1 MATINPSF
9 YWQSEGMRIGNF
21 YCPILVLHLNNGTAI
36 ENNDVISET
45 SANAIRSAFASQVS
59 IGDMIV
65 GGDTR
70 GHSFPGIQSV
80 GTYTVASYTYPSS
93 YSSDL
98 LRGHTVSLKKT
109 IETKGYDMTLI
120 TTRLYIDDVEQTTPQ
135 AQHSEAYNQ
144 QGTWLCFGSLHLI
157 YDDIG
162 KRFLYLQSWG
172 SSNFSIY
179 EGLWTDYNQIGIIN
193 YKVVPTASPVCD
205 TSTTLTS
212 LQLGFVGARCNAFLI
227 ASVGEY
233 SDDPYFPVPTSVTGG
248 GRASYDWTSTDPVD
262 FPADPGVSAVNTGF
276 ISLWAPTEEQM
287 LKLSSYMWNADIL
300 TIDFWKRLWADP
312 LDVIYGLHI
321 IPVDFRATGR
331 DVIGGT
337 DNVVVGLVNTKV
349 PMDYLKTQWIEV
361 DCGELDL
368 EEVWGAY
375 IDYDPY
381 TKLEIYLPYC
391 GVHPLRVDDFMA
403 GTISLKYKIDLL
415 TGSCV
420 AMLKSTKS
428 EEGTT
433 SLDSIIYQFMGNCS
447 VQIPVT
453 ASQFA
458 DAVRSTISLAASVG
472 SLVAT
477 NVGGA
482 VAAASGGLTQLGKAR
497 LAEANISQGGAAVEN
512 VMGIKP
518 AIERSGALGASAG
531 LLAVQTP
538 YLIITRPRQAHPDE
552 QNRYTGYPSFI
563 TETLGDLTGWTIVKA
578 IHLEDIECTADELAE
593 IDTLLKEGVIF

>member
-1 MATINPSF
+1 MAIINPSF
-9 YWQSEGMRIGNF
+9 YWQTEGMRVGTLYF
-21 YCPILVLHLNNGTAI
+21 PILVLHLNNGTAI
-36 ENNDVISET
+36 ANSDIISEA
-45 SANAIRSAFASQVS
+45 SVAAIRSAFASQVS

-65 GGDTR
+65 GSSVR
-70 GHSFPGIQSV
+70 NIAFSGIQAN
-80 GTYTVASYTYPSS
+80 GTYTVASYTFPESYP
-93 YSSDL
+93 SDL
-98 LRGHTVSLKKT
+98 LRGHTFSLKKRIAT
-109 IETKGYDMTLI
+109 VGTSMTGI
-120 TTRLYIDDVEQTTPQ
+120 YTELYIDDTVQPTPE
-135 AQHSEAYNQ
+135 ASHSQAYNSQ
-144 QGTWLCFGSLHLI
+144 SRWLSFGSLHLI

-162 KRFLYLQSWG
+162 ERFLYARVG
-172 SSNFSIY
+172 NFSIH
-179 EGLWTDYNQIGIIN
+179 EGYFTDYNKIGIIN
-193 YKVVPTASPVCD
+193 YTVIPIASLILQQAATGTV
-205 TSTTLTS
+205 
-212 LQLGFVGARCNAFLI
+212 QLGFASERCDAFLKLNVGDYSYDPYYRTP
-227 ASVGEY
+227 ASV
-233 SDDPYFPVPTSVTGG
+233 PGG
-248 GRASYDWTSTDPVD
+248 GTASYDWTSTDDID

-276 ISLWAPTEEQM
+276 ISLWAPTDEQM

-321 IPVDFRATGR
+321 IPVNFRATGR
-331 DVIGGT
+331 DIIGGT
-337 DNVVVGLVNTKV
+337 DTVIVGLVNTKV

-403 GTISLKYKIDLL
+403 GKISLKYKIDLL

-428 EEGTT
+428 ENGTT
-433 SLDSIIYQFMGNCS
+433 SLDSVIYQFMGNCS
-447 VQIPVT
+447 IQIPVT

-482 VAAASGGLTQLGKAR
+482 AAAASGSLSNIGKSR
-497 LAEANISQGGAAVEN
+497 LAEANISQAGAAVEN

-552 QNRYTGYPSFI
+552 QNKYTGYPSFI

-578 IHLEDIECTADELAE
+578 IHLENIDCTADELAE
-593 IDTLLKEGVIF
+593 IDSLLKEGVIF